1 MASTL
6 IPTAEIE
13 ELVKSGLPDRAL
25 ERHIDAA
32 DQSII
37 DLYGAHTGERT
48 VTVRSVRHM
57 RRRHRR
63 SGYGGYGSS
72 YGYGYGYGYGA
83 PYGYS
88 QEQLQVYLPYP
99 YAQTVAEVKE
109 YEQHETASDA
119 ETVDS
124 DKYELDLGGSV
135 LRRINDYWD
144 IYVQIRYT
152 PIDDT
157 DRRVLLLADLV
168 KLSTVYDATGRTSVG
183 PGGSG
188 VSVQHLDY
196 EMERKRI
203 LHRLM
208 PNRLGSAIA

>member
-32 DQSII
+32 DAQII

-48 VTVRSVRHM
+48 VTVRTVRNM
-57 RRRHRR
+57 RRRQRR
-63 SGYGGYGSS
+63 GDYWG
-72 YGYGYGYGYGA
+72 YGYGYGYGYGDSG
-83 PYGYS
+83 YGYS
-88 QEQLQVYLPYP
+88 REQLQVYVPYP
-99 YAQTVAEVKE
+99 YAQTVAEAKE
-109 YEQHETASDA
+109 YDFHETASDA
-119 ETVDS
+119 EAVDS

-135 LRRINDYWD
+135 LRRINDYWKA
-144 IYVQIRYT
+144 YVQIRYT